1 MGFVFSEDLKSA
13 CLPDSDGGEENPKPG
28 EDEPDRWAL
37 LWIWAWDGCGR
48 DFGCGAAAD
57 AVENTFAEL
66 LLLWSEEGSDFLVE
80 GTDGVEA
87 EGGAFWELT
96 HL

>member
-13 CLPDSDGGEENPKPG
+13 CLPDSDGREENPEPG
-28 EDEPDRWAL
+28 EDEPDRSGLRWV
-37 LWIWAWDGCGR
+37 WAWGGCGWDR
-48 DFGCGAAAD
+48 VCGAAAD
-57 AVENTFAEL
+57 AVEDAVAEL
-66 LLLWSEEGSDFLVE
+66 LLLWGEEGSDFLVE

-87 EGGAFWELT
+87 EGGAFWKLT